1 MFTSIGWILILPQV
15 AVFVVYI
22 QFLAWLLFLL
32 DNLQS
37 DSSLEIVLYL
47 SQVSVFELV
56 VFLISLCLTLCD
68 GLQIS
73 LKTFC

>member
-22 QFLAWLLFLL
+22 QFLAWLLFGL

-37 DSSLEIVLYL
+37 DSSLAIVLYL